1 MPLEELAGGQV
12 KCVRRAC
19 PTPDL
24 APVCS
29 AGLVVVEWDA
39 AVHASALFR
48 GRAHVIVADPPYRRE
63 HVALLRRLADEGI
76 LLHLYYGQAER
87 EATASILRYLV
98 HPRFAMVCVYRAMA
112 DEAGKDEVL
121 HRARQLGIREAGV
134 FLDWQELLRAHVV
147 LEELGLEQPGAS
159 EARIEAERI
168 PEYATAE
175 AEYEECAKLCRTI

>member
-1 MPLEELAGGQV
+1 
-12 KCVRRAC
+12 
-19 PTPDL
+19 
-24 APVCS
+24 
-29 AGLVVVEWDA
+29 
-39 AVHASALFR
+39 
-48 GRAHVIVADPPYRRE
+48 
-63 HVALLRRLADEGI
+63 
-76 LLHLYYGQAER
+76 
-87 EATASILRYLV
+87 
-98 HPRFAMVCVYRAMA
+98 MVCVYRAMA

-121 HRARQLGIREAGV
+121 RRARQLGIREAGV